1 MSVDPA
7 GYAAFAERIRRTGIL
22 TDPWLDGAPRF
33 RERPVVLGASTWRSM
48 CDAAEAIAAAYHEL
62 ALLVERDPGV
72 LDSYFHLT
80 PWQKFMWLA
89 HAPAW
94 HGIARADVFLT
105 AAGPRIC
112 ELNSDT
118 PSGQAEAV
126 LLSRIALNDVTS
138 HEAPDKGHAAA
149 EDPNRFLEERFTSLI
164 EAVAWRTARRP
175 DSSLSVGILYPTEM
189 PEDLSM
195 ISLYRGWFETRG
207 WKVTLGSPFNLSP
220 ADDGRAALLGEPC
233 DVILRHYKTDWW
245 GERLHAWDDAPPFAD
260 TDPLEGPL
268 TTLLAATVA
277 GRTAV
282 VNPFGSV
289 VTQNKRS
296 LAFFWDEIDRFPD
309 ATRDAIR
316 AYIPETRRLEALLEA
331 DAAKFRAEKDRW
343 VLKSDYGCE
352 GDEVVLGIHCTAAEW
367 DACLEHAVPGRWV
380 AQERF
385 DAETDAEGAVV
396 NHGVYLVAGR
406 AAGIYARIHP
416 AQADAIALS
425 VPVLVESDENVESDD
440 DAGGAR

>member
-1 MSVDPA
+1 MNPVPDC
-7 GYAAFAERIRRTGIL
+7 YAAFAERIRRTGIL

-33 RERPVVLGASTWRSM
+33 REAPVVLDAATWRAM
-48 CDAAEAIAAAYHEL
+48 CDAAEAIAAAYHEQ
-62 ALLVERDPGV
+62 ALLVEQDPGV

-126 LLSRIALNDVTS
+126 LLSRIALNDFTS
-138 HEAPDKGHAAA
+138 NEAQADGRPAV

-164 EAVAWRTARRP
+164 EAVACRTARGP
-175 DSSLSVGILYPTEM
+175 GSALSVGILYPTEM

-195 ISLYRGWFETRG
+195 VSLYRGWFEARG
-207 WKVTLGSPFNLSP
+207 WKVTLGSPFNLAP
-220 ADDGRAALLGEPC
+220 AADGRAALLGEPC

-245 GERLHAWDDAPPFAD
+245 GERSHAWDDAPAIPDA
-260 TDPLEGPL
+260 DPLEGPL
-268 TTLLAATVA
+268 TTLLAATVE

-296 LAFFWDEIDRFPD
+296 LAFFWDEIERFPT
-309 ATRDAIR
+309 ATQDAIR
-316 AYIPETRRLEALLEA
+316 AFIPETRRLEALVET
-331 DAAKFRAEKDRW
+331 DAAKLRAEKDRW

-385 DAETDAEGAVV
+385 DAETDADGAVV

-406 AAGIYARIHP
+406 AAGIYARVHP
-416 AQADAIALS
+416 AKSDAVALS
-425 VPVLVESDENVESDD
+425 VPVLVAGDGL
-440 DAGGAR
+440 AGGTR